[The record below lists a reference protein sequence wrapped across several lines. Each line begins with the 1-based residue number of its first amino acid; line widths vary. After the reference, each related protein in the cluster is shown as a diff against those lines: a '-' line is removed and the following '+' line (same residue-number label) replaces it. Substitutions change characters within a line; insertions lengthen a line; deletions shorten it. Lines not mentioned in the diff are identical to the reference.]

1 MPLRGP
7 FVIMGALGLAV
18 LAASLFAVLTS
29 IGRAEAI
36 TMSPVSTLIT
46 IDAHY
51 GATFAA
57 PPSNAAPA
65 LTAQRAWAQ
74 FTQQASGSS
83 NTAIP
88 SSVTAQL
95 GHFTLPVGPDCG
107 ASCSNLTVQNGTAYT
122 ALNELAYG
130 YSWPGGMCS
139 RGNDI
144 TQLPAP
150 APGGS
155 SSTRIPGT

>member
-88 SSVTAQL
+88 SSVTRSSDTSPCRSGQTAAHRAATSL
-95 GHFTLPVGPDCG
+95 
-107 ASCSNLTVQNGTAYT
+107 SRTV
-122 ALNELAYG
+122 
-130 YSWPGGMCS
+130 P
-139 RGNDI
+139 
-144 TQLPAP
+144 P
-150 APGGS
+150 
-155 SSTRIPGT
+155 TRR